1 MGRMEGIAADATG
14 TVTSPRRLQ
23 SDGSVT
29 IEGVEV
35 VPFSAVVA
43 RLRSDY
49 PGVAVTRIESIL
61 LREWEAFTAGRP
73 MVVPAAVEEGVRE
86 ILDQR

>member
-1 MGRMEGIAADATG
+1 MDDSL
-14 TVTSPRRLQ
+14 V
-23 SDGSVT
+23 

-35 VPFSAVVA
+35 VPLSAVVA

-49 PGVAVTRIESIL
+49 PGVSIGRIESVI

-73 MVVPAAVEEGVRE
+73 IVVPVALEEGVRE

>member
-1 MGRMEGIAADATG
+1 MDDSL
-14 TVTSPRRLQ
+14 V
-23 SDGSVT
+23 

-35 VPFSAVVA
+35 VPLSAVVA

-49 PGVAVTRIESIL
+49 PGVSTGRIESVI

-73 MVVPAAVEEGVRE
+73 IVVPVALEEGVRE